1 MKTIAFFNNK
11 GGVGK
16 TTLLY
21 HLAWM
26 FSELG
31 IRTVAMDLDPQSNL
45 TSMFLSEDRLDEL
58 WEGPAAGHTIVASVA
73 PLLEE
78 GTGDVQAP
86 HLEVV
91 ARNLALVPGDL
102 GLARMEDELSAQW
115 PNCLE
120 GVAKAFRITTAFH
133 HTTRLAVNQFKA
145 ELALIDVGPNLGA
158 LNRSAVIAADY
169 VAVPLVPDL
178 FSLQGLRNL
187 GPTLRKWRSGWA
199 KRLEEAPKS
208 LTELPSG
215 AMNPA
220 GYVVLQHA
228 VRQSR
233 PVKAYLRWA
242 ERIPSEYRTAMKLPE
257 EDDALTIE
265 NDPHCL
271 AQLKHYRSLMPLAM
285 EAGKPIFHLKPADGA
300 IGAHVAAVNEC
311 GKDFR
316 RLALRLAKATHLD
329 RAIGALTSSH

>member
-31 IRTVAMDLDPQSNL
+31 VRTVALDFDPQSNL
-45 TSMFLSEDRLDEL
+45 TSMFLSEDRLGDL
-58 WEGPAAGHTIVASVA
+58 WEEPADGETIVAAVA
-73 PLLEE
+73 PLIEE
-78 GTGDVQAP
+78 GTGDVRTP
-86 HLEVV
+86 HLEKV

-120 GVAKAFRITTAFH
+120 GAAKAFRITTAFYRA
-133 HTTRLAVNQFKA
+133 TTLAVNEFNA

-158 LNRSAVIAADY
+158 LNRCAVIAADY

-187 GPTLRKWRSGWA
+187 GPTLRKWRTGWQ
-199 KRLEEAPKS
+199 KRLEEKPAS
-208 LTELPSG
+208 LTELPAG
-215 AMNPA
+215 RMETA

-233 PVKAYLRWA
+233 PVKACLRWA
-242 ERIPSEYRTAMKLPE
+242 ERIPEEYRKAMRLKE
-257 EDDALTIE
+257 NNGVVTVE

-285 EAGKPIFHLKPADGA
+285 EARKPIFNLKPADGA
-300 IGAHVAAVNEC
+300 IGAHVAAVEEC
-311 GKDFR
+311 RHDFQ
-316 RLALRLAKATHLD
+316 RLARRLAKAAELELPST
-329 RAIGALTSSH
+329 AGAFA

>member
-21 HLAWM
+21 HVAWM

-31 IRTVAMDLDPQSNL
+31 IGTVAVDLDPQSNL
-45 TSMFLSEDRLDEL
+45 TSMFLSEERLDEL
-58 WEGPAAGHTIVASVA
+58 WEGPATGHTIVSAVA

-78 GTGDVQAP
+78 GTGDVAQP
-86 HLEVV
+86 HSEIIT
-91 ARNLALVPGDL
+91 RNLALVPGDL

-120 GVAKAFRITTAFH
+120 GIAKAFRITAALH
-133 HTTRLAVNQFKA
+133 RVIQLAA
-145 ELALIDVGPNLGA
+145 EQLHADLALLDVGPNLGA
-158 LNRSAVIAADY
+158 LNRCAVIAADH

-187 GPTLRKWRSGWA
+187 GPTLSKWRKGWA
-199 KRLEEAPKS
+199 RRLEEAPAS
-208 LTELPSG
+208 ITALPQG
-215 AMNPA
+215 RMQPA
-220 GYVVLQHA
+220 GYIVLQHA

-242 ERIPSEYRTAMKLPE
+242 ERIPSEYRTAILGLEAGPTGLSPE
-257 EDDALTIE
+257 Q
-265 NDPHCL
+265 DPNCL
-271 AQLKHYRSLMPLAM
+271 AQLKHYRSLMPMAM

-300 IGAHVAAVNEC
+300 IGAHVAAVADC
-311 GKDFR
+311 GRDFR
-316 RLALRLAKATHLD
+316 RLTLRIAEATGLLLPSNPQ
-329 RAIGALTSSH
+329 A